1 MGAFVGDTNKLPV
14 LRVFAQAVGFSFRRF
29 LTILRLGLVGT
40 ALGALVMFGTIAAV
54 MPEFF
59 EAGSAAFLEPA
70 SQQQPSQ
77 TQPLQT
83 PEADAAIE
91 PSGVEASDPEFTAS
105 PNVTKPPQTEDL
117 QELDPALIYILL
129 AWFVT
134 VLMMNAIIS
143 APIMR
148 HITTDNRV
156 PFVPLDRSVLRY
168 LVTGIILAFL
178 YLFFAILFM
187 IGMMVLAATLA
198 LLQVSDTVFT
208 VVLFGTYL
216 IGYFYIVARLS
227 LIQVDA
233 IAEGSINTLRS
244 WQLTEGNVLRLLLLI
259 LLGSILGNL
268 VNVFLQGLMQA
279 ITYLMPYVEM
289 DIDPALSLFEA
300 YGRLIITSPS
310 SILILGLGILWIF
323 WSTGFYA
330 AMVSF
335 AWRAIKGTPEEET
348 A

>member
-1 MGAFVGDTNKLPV
+1 MFVGDTNKLPV

-29 LTILRLGLVGT
+29 LTILRLGLF
-40 ALGALVMFGTIAAV
+40 ASAFGALVIFGTIGVV

-59 EAGSAAFLEPA
+59 EAGSAVALLETA
-70 SQQQPSQ
+70 SEPQSTHEQPSQ
-77 TQPLQT
+77 VPGTNAASEPDSGTQASNTATT
-83 PEADAAIE
+83 PVPDVA
-91 PSGVEASDPEFTAS
+91 T
-105 PNVTKPPQTEDL
+105 PPQTEDL

-134 VLMMNAIIS
+134 VVLMNAIIS

-168 LVTGIILAFL
+168 LLTGIILVFL

-187 IGMMVLAATLA
+187 IGMIVLAATLA
-198 LLQVSDTVFT
+198 ILQVSESVFV
-208 VVLFGTYL
+208 VVLIGAYF
-216 IGYFYIVARLS
+216 IGYLYVVARLS

-233 IAEGSINTLRS
+233 IAEGSINTLRG
-244 WQLTEGNVLRLLLLI
+244 WRLTEGNVLRLLLLI

-268 VNVFLQGLMQA
+268 TNALLQGLMQA

-300 YGRLIITSPS
+300 YARLIVTSPS
-310 SILILGLGILWIF
+310 SILILGLGIVWIF

-335 AWRAIKGTPEEET
+335 AWRAIKRTPEEET